1 MPETSA
7 PPLLSLC
14 VWLPLVGAVATWFM
28 RSRQAATATALLFSL
43 LTLGAV
49 LSVVFGFDSNVA
61 GYQYLEQRDW
71 IPQFGLQYKLG
82 VDGISILMVLLTG
95 LLTPIV
101 IGTSWL
107 SISDRTREYMAA
119 MLLLETG
126 MIGVFVALD
135 LVLFYVFWE
144 VVLIPMYLIIGVW
157 GGPRRIYA
165 AVKFFLF
172 TFIGSVLMLVAIIA
186 IGLDAGSFDIQM
198 LPEIGLTQSLQYW
211 VFGAFFAAFAI
222 KIPMFPLHTW
232 LPDAHVEAPTGG
244 SVILAG
250 VLLKMGGYGFLRL
263 ILPLSPQAVD
273 EFRVAVIVLSVI
285 AIIYGALVAMAQRD
299 VKKLIAYSSVSHMGF
314 VTLGI
319 FSGNQQALDGAI
331 IQMFSHGLIT
341 GALFLCVG
349 VVYDRTHTR
358 LFSDLGGLAER
369 IPVFAVVLGFFTL
382 ASLGLPTM
390 SGFVGEF
397 LVLIGAFGYSY
408 VAGFGALVG
417 VILAA
422 AYMLWMYK
430 KLMLGK
436 VNEGFRRHHG
446 HEPRGIRVAS
456 ATDGDGDVGRNR
468 TGPVRRDALACH
480 RAAGGALD
488 AVRVVRDRPD
498 RPGDDPGRR
507 GQHHTIDVGLLETR
521 QPLGLPGAHVGRC
534 GLCRRD
540 PGWPVAAGIRID
552 PFRSTGHRP
561 VFGVPAPGATGSRGR
576 SGGTRSGQSAESAI
590 RGLRGHP
597 SLLHDRHDAAGRGKR
612 PCGHVRGP
620 GVDVDPDLCPGCDHA
635 LAAALDRGRHQVLHD
650 GRALDRGDGL
660 RSRLAVRSDRR
671 DFVRRDW
678 RQYSRNAKSV
688 RRNSW
693 RSA

>member
-14 VWLPLVGAVATWFM
+14 VWLPLAGAVATWFM

-43 LTLGAV
+43 LTLCAV

-186 IGLDAGSFDIQM
+186 IGLDAGSFDIQA

-273 EFRVAVIVLSVI
+273 EFRLAVVVLSVI

-436 VNEGFRRHHG
+436 VNEGFA
-446 HEPRGIRVAS
+446 GITDMNRVEFAS
-456 ATDGDGDVGRNR
+456 LLPLMAMVMWVGIAPDPFVAMLSLAT
-468 TGPVRRDALACH
+468 
-480 RAAGGALD
+480 
-488 AVRVVRDRPD
+488 
-498 RPGDDPGRR
+498 
-507 GQHHTIDVGLLETR
+507 GQLVGL
-521 QPLGLPGAHVGRC
+521 
-534 GLCRRD
+534 
-540 PGWPVAAGIRID
+540 
-552 PFRSTGHRP
+552 
-561 VFGVPAPGATGSRGR
+561 
-576 SGGTRSGQSAESAI
+576 
-590 RGLRGHP
+590 
-597 SLLHDRHDAAGRGKR
+597 
-612 PCGHVRGP
+612 
-620 GVDVDPDLCPGCDHA
+620 
-635 LAAALDRGRHQVLHD
+635 
-650 GRALDRGDGL
+650 
-660 RSRLAVRSDRR
+660 
-671 DFVRRDW
+671 
-678 RQYSRNAKSV
+678 
-688 RRNSW
+688 
-693 RSA
+693 

>member
-14 VWLPLVGAVATWFM
+14 VWLPLAGAVATWFM

-43 LTLGAV
+43 LTLGAI
-49 LSVVFGFDSNVA
+49 LSVVFGFDSDVA

-82 VDGISILMVLLTG
+82 IDGISILMVLLTG

-273 EFRVAVIVLSVI
+273 EFRAAVIVLSVV

-436 VNEGFRRHHG
+436 VNEGFA
-446 HEPRGIRVAS
+446 GITDMNRVEFAS
-456 ATDGDGDVGRNR
+456 LLPLMAMVMWVGIAPDPFVAMLSLAT
-468 TGPVRRDALACH
+468 
-480 RAAGGALD
+480 
-488 AVRVVRDRPD
+488 
-498 RPGDDPGRR
+498 
-507 GQHHTIDVGLLETR
+507 GQLVGL
-521 QPLGLPGAHVGRC
+521 
-534 GLCRRD
+534 
-540 PGWPVAAGIRID
+540 
-552 PFRSTGHRP
+552 
-561 VFGVPAPGATGSRGR
+561 
-576 SGGTRSGQSAESAI
+576 
-590 RGLRGHP
+590 
-597 SLLHDRHDAAGRGKR
+597 
-612 PCGHVRGP
+612 
-620 GVDVDPDLCPGCDHA
+620 
-635 LAAALDRGRHQVLHD
+635 
-650 GRALDRGDGL
+650 
-660 RSRLAVRSDRR
+660 
-671 DFVRRDW
+671 
-678 RQYSRNAKSV
+678 
-688 RRNSW
+688 
-693 RSA
+693 

>member
-14 VWLPLVGAVATWFM
+14 VWLPLAGAVATWFM

-49 LSVVFGFDSNVA
+49 LSVVFGFDSDVA

-71 IPQFGLQYKLG
+71 VPQFGLQYKLG

-273 EFRVAVIVLSVI
+273 EFRVAVIVLSVV

-369 IPVFAVVLGFFTL
+369 LPVFAVVLAFFTL

-436 VNEGFRRHHG
+436 VNEGFA
-446 HEPRGIRVAS
+446 GITDMNRVEFAS
-456 ATDGDGDVGRNR
+456 LLPLMAMVMWVGIAPDPFVAMLSLAT
-468 TGPVRRDALACH
+468 
-480 RAAGGALD
+480 
-488 AVRVVRDRPD
+488 
-498 RPGDDPGRR
+498 
-507 GQHHTIDVGLLETR
+507 GQLVGL
-521 QPLGLPGAHVGRC
+521 
-534 GLCRRD
+534 
-540 PGWPVAAGIRID
+540 
-552 PFRSTGHRP
+552 
-561 VFGVPAPGATGSRGR
+561 
-576 SGGTRSGQSAESAI
+576 
-590 RGLRGHP
+590 
-597 SLLHDRHDAAGRGKR
+597 
-612 PCGHVRGP
+612 
-620 GVDVDPDLCPGCDHA
+620 
-635 LAAALDRGRHQVLHD
+635 
-650 GRALDRGDGL
+650 
-660 RSRLAVRSDRR
+660 
-671 DFVRRDW
+671 
-678 RQYSRNAKSV
+678 
-688 RRNSW
+688 
-693 RSA
+693 

>member
-14 VWLPLVGAVATWFM
+14 VWLPLAGAVATWFM

-43 LTLGAV
+43 LTLGAI
-49 LSVVFGFDSNVA
+49 LSVVFGFDSDVA

-82 VDGISILMVLLTG
+82 IDGISILMVLLTG

-273 EFRVAVIVLSVI
+273 EFRAAVIVLSVI

-436 VNEGFRRHHG
+436 VNEGF
-446 HEPRGIRVAS
+446 
-456 ATDGDGDVGRNR
+456 
-468 TGPVRRDALACH
+468 
-480 RAAGGALD
+480 
-488 AVRVVRDRPD
+488 
-498 RPGDDPGRR
+498 
-507 GQHHTIDVGLLETR
+507 
-521 QPLGLPGAHVGRC
+521 
-534 GLCRRD
+534 
-540 PGWPVAAGIRID
+540 AGIADMNRVEFASILPLMAMVMWVGIAPD
-552 PFRSTGHRP
+552 PFVAMLSL
-561 VFGVPAPGATGSRGR
+561 ATG
-576 SGGTRSGQSAESAI
+576 Q
-590 RGLRGHP
+590 L
-597 SLLHDRHDAAGRGKR
+597 
-612 PCGHVRGP
+612 VGP
-620 GVDVDPDLCPGCDHA
+620 
-635 LAAALDRGRHQVLHD
+635 
-650 GRALDRGDGL
+650 
-660 RSRLAVRSDRR
+660 
-671 DFVRRDW
+671 
-678 RQYSRNAKSV
+678 
-688 RRNSW
+688 
-693 RSA
+693 

>member
-14 VWLPLVGAVATWFM
+14 VWLPLAGAVATWFM

-49 LSVVFGFDSNVA
+49 LSVVFGFDSDVA

-222 KIPMFPLHTW
+222 KIPMFPFHTW

-273 EFRVAVIVLSVI
+273 EFRAAVIVLSVI

-436 VNEGFRRHHG
+436 VNEGFA
-446 HEPRGIRVAS
+446 GITDMNRVEFAS
-456 ATDGDGDVGRNR
+456 LLPLMAMVMWVGIAPDPFVAMLSLAT
-468 TGPVRRDALACH
+468 
-480 RAAGGALD
+480 
-488 AVRVVRDRPD
+488 
-498 RPGDDPGRR
+498 
-507 GQHHTIDVGLLETR
+507 GQLVGL
-521 QPLGLPGAHVGRC
+521 
-534 GLCRRD
+534 
-540 PGWPVAAGIRID
+540 
-552 PFRSTGHRP
+552 
-561 VFGVPAPGATGSRGR
+561 
-576 SGGTRSGQSAESAI
+576 
-590 RGLRGHP
+590 
-597 SLLHDRHDAAGRGKR
+597 
-612 PCGHVRGP
+612 
-620 GVDVDPDLCPGCDHA
+620 
-635 LAAALDRGRHQVLHD
+635 
-650 GRALDRGDGL
+650 
-660 RSRLAVRSDRR
+660 
-671 DFVRRDW
+671 
-678 RQYSRNAKSV
+678 
-688 RRNSW
+688 
-693 RSA
+693 